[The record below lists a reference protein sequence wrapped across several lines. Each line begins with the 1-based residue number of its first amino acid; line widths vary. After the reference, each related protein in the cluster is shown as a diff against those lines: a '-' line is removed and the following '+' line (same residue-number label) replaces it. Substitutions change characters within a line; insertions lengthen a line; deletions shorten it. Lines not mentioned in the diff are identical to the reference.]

1 MSMYAVKR
9 SLSMD
14 LVLIFSLDA
23 TYAHTPEGV
32 WAAGG
37 RYSGGAYILL

>member
-14 LVLIFSLDA
+14 LVLIFSLDTIDRPDA

-32 WAAGG
+32 WAALTT
-37 RYSGGAYILL
+37 SP